1 MVVTAEAKKGG
12 EERAILAN
20 EVQVYQ
26 GRERVQATDWVA
38 LQGEHAGLQLF
49 IVLDDASSTTLGT
62 QFEDLRKFIV
72 LQAPATMVGIAYMRD
87 GGVDIAQNLTSEHA
101 AAAKALRLP
110 MANGGAFSSIYLSI
124 TDLIK
129 RWPESPM
136 RRELLVISDG
146 IDRFGGS
153 GPANPYVDQAIEAAQ
168 KAGVIVYSIYA
179 SGPGH
184 YARNFWRLNWGQN
197 YLSEVAEQTGGEAFY
212 LGFETPVSF
221 APYLEEL
228 MRRLNHQYLLAFLA
242 KPVKKSGLEPVK
254 VRTEIPGVE
263 LVAASRVWV
272 PASE

>member
-12 EERAILAN
+12 EERAISAN

-26 GRERVQATDWVA
+26 GRERVQATDWVP

-87 GGVDIAQNLTSEHA
+87 GGVDIAQNLTIEHA

-184 YARNFWRLNWGQN
+184 YSRNFWRLNWGQN
-197 YLSEVAEQTGGEAFY
+197 YLSQVAEETGGEAFY

-228 MRRLNHQYLLAFLA
+228 MRRLNHQYLLVFLA
-242 KPVKKSGLEPVK
+242 KPVKKSGLERVK

-263 LVAASRVWV
+263 LVAATRVWV